1 MPDAQAVCG
10 WDGDLTYAEL
20 DKLSDSAATGLIEKG
35 VKPGVFVPFAYE
47 KSIYAVVAMLGILKA
62 GAALV
67 PLNPKDPLARLSDI
81 VSSVKAEVVA
91 TTDAFASVFRPL
103 VTHVTVISKKS
114 LKVSVSKRDG
124 LITVQPSDPMLVLF
138 TSGSTGRPKG
148 MLHTH
153 ASMTTHA
160 VTHGTAMSY
169 QNARVFQFAAYTF
182 DVAIFDVFTTL
193 LFGGCICVPSEADR
207 SSNIVGAITS
217 MQVNYAILTPS
228 FAGLINPAE
237 VPTLQT
243 LAVGGEALPHDR
255 IERWA
260 EKVRL
265 IQIYGPA
272 EVAICLTVRMQA
284 DTPGAV
290 VGYPLANSSCWLVDP
305 DYTSRLVPIGAVGEL
320 VVAGPSLAV
329 GYLNDEVRTRLS
341 FIDAPL
347 WASHLQLPF
356 TRFYKTGD
364 LLRYNL
370 DSFDGSF
377 IFLGRKDA
385 QIKLRGQRIE
395 PGEVEL
401 HIGRL
406 PGVAFSMV
414 IKPDK
419 GCYQDQLIAVV
430 QMASANGSSAQ
441 MVVED
446 IQLASNPT
454 LTIDD
459 VQRELKKVLP
469 SYMVP
474 IQCLVVRNMPFV
486 PSLKIDRRR
495 VLNWLTEM
503 VSRPLVCS
511 LATLDA
517 LGTDESTARC
527 LSMYIAQLL
536 AVNGQAAALEMH
548 NFRLQDAGV
557 DSIKLIALTMLVQK
571 EYGITIPMDALVH
584 PQTTIRNLAGW
595 IDNHDSFAQ
604 PRAIDPFHESSL
616 LSQGLLKQ
624 IEADSIAAAAA
635 TPHRVLLTGA
645 SGYLGSA
652 IIHQLLQ
659 TPHTQVSALMRCDTP
674 ALGLQ
679 RLQTIL
685 SRKNCWHPQYA
696 PRIRIWPGSLASP
709 DLGLAPH
716 HLAQL
721 RGRASDL
728 LFPSPQ
734 HPCRAVVGEEEEDAP
749 PINAI
754 IHAGATVHYTLPY
767 NALYATNITSTLLL
781 LRLSARNPHLRT
793 FTYISGGETPNVDS
807 TSTSPAYL
815 AALSRQANGY
825 TLTKNIAERVVLGH
839 AASTTARIR
848 VIKPGYIIGSL
859 TSGHDPNPADFIW
872 RLVAACVQLRAF
884 NRDDAH
890 RWLYL
895 DDADSVAARVVAAT
909 TDTNSTTSSGNIE
922 RVLTGLRVGEVW
934 SAVERVYNG
943 VLVFE
948 QLDAGEWGR
957 RARAKAEEQGG
968 MGSMSAVVHLLEREE
983 GGRVGVDGGD
993 ATVVAE
999 EGKEEEGRRV
1009 EGLVEGNLRALM
1021 RMGVLPMVDVG
1032 LG

>member
-1 MPDAQAVCG
+1 MDLPSPQDVQRILSWNPTEPFKHETASCMHDLVALKIREMPDAQAVCG
-10 WDGDLTYAEL
+10 WDGNLTYAEL
-20 DKLSDSAATGLIEKG
+20 DKLSDLAATGLIEKG
-35 VKPGVFVPFAYE
+35 VKPGAFVPFAYE
-47 KSIYAVVAMLGILKA
+47 KSIYAAVAMLGILKA

-81 VSSVKAEVVA
+81 VSSVKADVVA

-103 VTHVTVISKKS
+103 VTHVMVISKES
-114 LKVSVSKRDG
+114 LEVSVSKRDG

-148 MLHTH
+148 MIHTH

-182 DVAIFDVFTTL
+182 DVAILDVFTTL
-193 LFGGCICVPSEADR
+193 VFGGCICVPSEADR
-207 SSNIVGAITS
+207 SSNIVGAIKS
-217 MQVNYAILTPS
+217 MQVDYAILTPS
-228 FAGLINPAE
+228 FAGLIDPAE
-237 VPTLQT
+237 VPTLKT
-243 LAVGGEALPHDR
+243 LAVGGEALPQDR

-272 EVAICLTVRMQA
+272 EVAICLAVRMQA

-305 DYTSRLVPIGAVGEL
+305 DDTSRLVPIGAVGEL
-320 VVAGPSLAV
+320 VVAGPSLAL

-370 DSFDGSF
+370 DTFDGSF
-377 IFLGRKDA
+377 VFLGRKDA

-414 IKPDK
+414 TKPDK

-430 QMASANGSSAQ
+430 QTASAIGSSAQ
-441 MVVED
+441 LVVED
-446 IQLASNPT
+446 IQLANSPT

-459 VQRELKKVLP
+459 VQRELKKALP
-469 SYMVP
+469 SYMIP
-474 IQCLVVRNMPFV
+474 IECLVVRNMPFV

-495 VLNWLTEM
+495 VLNWLTEV
-503 VSRPLVCS
+503 VSRSLVRS

-517 LGTDESTARC
+517 LGTEESTARC
-527 LSMYIAQLL
+527 LSMYIARLL
-536 AVNGQAAALEMH
+536 AVNGQATALEMH
-548 NFRLQDAGV
+548 DFRLQDAGV

-595 IDNHDSFAQ
+595 IDNHDSFARASPSFQ
-604 PRAIDPFHESSL
+604 SRAIDPFHESSL
-616 LSQGLLKQ
+616 LSQRLLKQ
-624 IEADSIAAAAA
+624 IEEDSMAAAAAA
-635 TPHRVLLTGA
+635 TPHHVLLTGA

-696 PRIRIWPGSLASP
+696 RRIRIWPGSLASSDSS

-721 RGRASDL
+721 CGGASDMHL
-728 LFPSPQ
+728 LKPQ
-734 HPCRAVVGEEEEDAP
+734 HPLPAVVGEEEEAAP

-767 NALYATNITSTLLL
+767 NALYTTNITSTLLL

-793 FTYISGGETPNVDS
+793 FTYISGGETPHIDS

-815 AALSRQANGY
+815 AALSRHANGY

-859 TSGHDPNPADFIW
+859 ASGHDPNPADFIW
-872 RLVAACVQLRAF
+872 RLVAACVQLCAF

-895 DDADSVAARVVAAT
+895 DDADSVAARVVVAT
-909 TDTNSTTSSGNIE
+909 TDTNSLTSSRNIE
-922 RVLTGLRVGEVW
+922 RVLTGLRVGKVW

-943 VLVFE
+943 VMVFE
-948 QLDAGEWGR
+948 QLDAG
-957 RARAKAEEQGG
+957 
-968 MGSMSAVVHLLEREE
+968 
-983 GGRVGVDGGD
+983 
-993 ATVVAE
+993 
-999 EGKEEEGRRV
+999 
-1009 EGLVEGNLRALM
+1009 
-1021 RMGVLPMVDVG
+1021 
-1032 LG
+1032 